1 MGRIDSKPDEKLE
14 LSLPLNLCMSPKHSK
29 GDLHITYGDTAVSF
43 TAGKGDEKH
52 KIMEIIACIG
62 GGIEI
67 QDKLTEETWFLS
79 FMDIAEAYRP
89 MQLERIKA
97 EEKTNGTA

>member
-1 MGRIDSKPDEKLE
+1 MERIDSKPDEKLE
-14 LSLPLNLCMSPKHSK
+14 LSIPIKLSLSPKYSK
-29 GDLHITYGDTAVSF
+29 GNIHLTFGDTGVSF
-43 TAGKGDEKH
+43 SAGEGEGKE

-89 MQLERIKA
+89 IQLERIKDKPQA
-97 EEKTNGTA
+97 KP